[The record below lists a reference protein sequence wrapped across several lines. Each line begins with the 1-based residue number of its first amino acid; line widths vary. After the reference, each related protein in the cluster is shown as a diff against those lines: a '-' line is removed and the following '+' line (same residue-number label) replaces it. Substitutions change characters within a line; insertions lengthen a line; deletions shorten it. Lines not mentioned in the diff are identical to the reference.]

1 MAGGYGANQYK
12 QMQVKTAN
20 RGQILIML
28 YEAAIQNVK
37 KAAAAIDRGDIAA
50 KGLHIGKSHDIINEL
65 LATLDH
71 NAGGDIAR
79 NLERLYNFMIEKLVK
94 ANIEKNKAPLLEV
107 EKLLTTL
114 LDGWRVAVEQ
124 VNRQQGQSAA
134 PGQGQSGP
142 QAK

>member
-37 KAAAAIDRGDIAA
+37 KAADAIDRNDLAA
-50 KGLHIGKSHDIINEL
+50 KGVYIGKAHDIINEL
-65 LATLDH
+65 LATLDLKV
-71 NAGGDIAR
+71 GGDIAA
-79 NLERLYNFMIEKLVK
+79 NLERLYNFMIERLIA
-94 ANIEKNKAPLLEV
+94 ANMEKNKAHLIEV

-114 LDGWRVAVEQ
+114 LEGWRVAVDQ
-124 VNRQQGQSAA
+124 MNRQA
-134 PGQGQSGP
+134 GP
-142 QAK
+142 